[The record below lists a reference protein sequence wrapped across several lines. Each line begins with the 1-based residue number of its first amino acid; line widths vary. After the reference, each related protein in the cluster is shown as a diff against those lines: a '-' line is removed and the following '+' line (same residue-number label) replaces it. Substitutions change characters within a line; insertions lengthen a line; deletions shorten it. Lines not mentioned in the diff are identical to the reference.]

1 MSFTL
6 NIFIRLAYLFLIHY
20 LDFCLLI
27 LKKIWCVL
35 YNSLSLFCCLSFF
48 LIVNWLSDVF
58 HYLPKKTL
66 LLRTVCL
73 CFTFCFLRK
82 PWQKADLK
90 KNIFFCKNF
99 CHSWFLIIYLV
110 LKGFL
115 YKKRLPDPKKKK
127 YRFGWF
133 QKSEGPKQYNL
144 AQSGPGSVLTLG
156 HWLKLLKL
164 RIRF

>member
-1 MSFTL
+1 MF
-6 NIFIRLAYLFLIHY
+6 FITVCLF
-20 LDFCLLI
+20 
-27 LKKIWCVL
+27 
-35 YNSLSLFCCLSFF
+35 FCCLSFF

-58 HYLPKKTL
+58 HYLPKNFAPKDSLSLFHFLLSPQTL
-66 LLRTVCL
+66 TKSRI
-73 CFTFCFLRK
+73 
-82 PWQKADLK
+82 LK
-90 KNIFFCKNF
+90 KNIFFCKNVF
-99 CHSWFLIIYLV
+99 YSWFLIIYLV